1 MSQSSHPLMR
11 DRNEERASV
20 SYSELLFD
28 LIYVFAVTQLSHYLL
43 HHLDWL
49 GYLQELILWF
59 AVWLAWQHTTWVT
72 NWFNPETHAIRIL
85 LFILM
90 LIGLVMA
97 SAIPDA
103 YTSRGL
109 IFAACYVAIQLGRT
123 IVVVFLLDSGHHLSQ
138 NFKRILGWFCIS
150 ALFWIT
156 GAFYEGYIR
165 IILWLI
171 AVLCD
176 YTSPMFG
183 FYLPGLGRSISS
195 KEWTIEGQHLAER
208 IQLFVIIAFGETIM
222 MTGASLSEF
231 DEWDA
236 TIIYAAVISFTNS
249 LAMWWI
255 YFDVSSEAGSKKMKR
270 ISNPGL
276 LGLKYHSIH
285 VVLVGALIVCAVG
298 DELVVNHPLK
308 EMTMAGIFAM
318 VGGPILYLSANGV
331 YKWIT
336 CRMVAWSHV
345 IAIVVLILIFPFAN
359 AINPLQLN
367 GLTALIF
374 IAVVVY
380 ETIKDKKTKTRLAH
394 HQKCL

>member
-11 DRNEERASV
+11 DRSEERASV

-59 AVWLAWQHTTWVT
+59 AVWLAWQHTSWMT

-90 LIGLVMA
+90 LIGLIMA
-97 SAIPDA
+97 SAIPEA

-109 IFAACYVAIQLGRT
+109 IFAACYVAIQLGRSL
-123 IVVVFLLDSGHHLSQ
+123 VVVFLLDSRHYLSR
-138 NFKRILGWFCIS
+138 NFKRILGWFSIS
-150 ALFWIT
+150 AVFWVT
-156 GAFYEGYIR
+156 GAFHDGYTR

-183 FYLPGLGRSISS
+183 FYLPGMGRSISS

-236 TIIYAAVISFTNS
+236 TIVYAAVISFTNS

-255 YFDVSSEAGSKKMKR
+255 YFDVSSEAGSQKMKR

-308 EMTMAGIFAM
+308 EMTMPGIFAM
-318 VGGPILYLSANGV
+318 IGGPILYLSANGI

-336 CRMVAWSHV
+336 CRIIAWSHV
-345 IAIVVLILIFPFAN
+345 IAIIVLAFIFPFADI
-359 AINPLQLN
+359 INPLQLN

-380 ETIKDKKTKTRLAH
+380 ETIVFRAKVKKNP
-394 HQKCL
+394 QQ

>member
-1 MSQSSHPLMR
+1 MSQSPHPLMR
-11 DRNEERASV
+11 DRSEERASV

-59 AVWLAWQHTTWVT
+59 AVWLAWQHTTWMT

-90 LIGLVMA
+90 LIGLIMA
-97 SAIPDA
+97 SAIPEA

-109 IFAACYVAIQLGRT
+109 IFAACYVAIQLGRSL
-123 IVVVFLLDSGHHLSQ
+123 VVVFLLDSGHYLSQ
-138 NFKRILGWFCIS
+138 NFKRILGWFSIS
-150 ALFWIT
+150 AVFWIT
-156 GAFYEGYIR
+156 GAFHDGYTR

-183 FYLPGLGRSISS
+183 FYLPGMGRSISS

-236 TIIYAAVISFTNS
+236 TIVYAAVISFTNS

-255 YFDVSSEAGSKKMKR
+255 YFDVSSEAGSQKMKR

-308 EMTMAGIFAM
+308 EMTMPGIFAM
-318 VGGPILYLSANGV
+318 IGGPILYLSANGI

-336 CRMVAWSHV
+336 CRIIAWSHV
-345 IAIVVLILIFPFAN
+345 IAIIVLAFIFPFADI
-359 AINPLQLN
+359 INPLQLN

-380 ETIKDKKTKTRLAH
+380 ETIVFRAKVKNNP
-394 HQKCL
+394 QQ

>member
-1 MSQSSHPLMR
+1 MSQSPHPLMR
-11 DRNEERASV
+11 DRSEERASV

-59 AVWLAWQHTTWVT
+59 AVWLAWQHTSWMT

-90 LIGLVMA
+90 LIGLIMA
-97 SAIPDA
+97 SAIPEA

-109 IFAACYVAIQLGRT
+109 IFAACYVAIQLGRSL
-123 IVVVFLLDSGHHLSQ
+123 VVVFLLDSRHYLSR
-138 NFKRILGWFCIS
+138 NFKRILGWFSIS
-150 ALFWIT
+150 AVFWVT
-156 GAFYEGYIR
+156 GAFHNGYTR

-183 FYLPGLGRSISS
+183 FYLPGMGRSISS

-236 TIIYAAVISFTNS
+236 TIVYAAVISFTNS

-255 YFDVSSEAGSKKMKR
+255 YFDVSSEAGSQKMKR

-308 EMTMAGIFAM
+308 EMTMPGIFAM
-318 VGGPILYLSANGV
+318 IGGPILYLSANGI

-336 CRMVAWSHV
+336 CRIIAWSHV
-345 IAIVVLILIFPFAN
+345 IAIIVLALIFPFADI
-359 AINPLQLN
+359 INPLQLN

-380 ETIKDKKTKTRLAH
+380 ETIVFRAKVKKNP
-394 HQKCL
+394 QQ

>member
-11 DRNEERASV
+11 DRSEERASV

-59 AVWLAWQHTTWVT
+59 AVWLAWQHTTWMT

-90 LIGLVMA
+90 LIGLIMA
-97 SAIPDA
+97 SAIPEA

-109 IFAACYVAIQLGRT
+109 IFAACYVAIQLGRSL
-123 IVVVFLLDSGHHLSQ
+123 VVVFLLDSGHYLSQ
-138 NFKRILGWFCIS
+138 NFKRILGWFSIS
-150 ALFWIT
+150 AVFWIT
-156 GAFYEGYIR
+156 GAFHDGYTR

-183 FYLPGLGRSISS
+183 FYLPGMGRSISS

-236 TIIYAAVISFTNS
+236 TIVYAAVISFTNS

-255 YFDVSSEAGSKKMKR
+255 YFDVSSEAGSQKMKR

-308 EMTMAGIFAM
+308 EMTMPGIFAM
-318 VGGPILYLSANGV
+318 IGGPILYLSANGI

-336 CRMVAWSHV
+336 CRMIAWSHV
-345 IAIVVLILIFPFAN
+345 IAIIVLALIFPFADI
-359 AINPLQLN
+359 INPLQLN

-374 IAVVVY
+374 IAVVVH
-380 ETIKDKKTKTRLAH
+380 ETIAFRAKVKKH
-394 HQKCL
+394 PQQ

>member
-11 DRNEERASV
+11 DRSEERASV

-59 AVWLAWQHTTWVT
+59 AVWLAWQHTSWMT

-90 LIGLVMA
+90 LIGLIMA
-97 SAIPDA
+97 SAIPEA
-103 YTSRGL
+103 YTSQGL
-109 IFAACYVAIQLGRT
+109 IFAACYVAIQLGRS
-123 IVVVFLLDSGHHLSQ
+123 IVVVFLLDSRHYLSR
-138 NFKRILGWFCIS
+138 NFKRILGWFSIS
-150 ALFWIT
+150 AVFWIT
-156 GAFYEGYIR
+156 GALHDGYTR

-183 FYLPGLGRSISS
+183 FYLPGMGRSISS

-236 TIIYAAVISFTNS
+236 TIVYAAVISFTNS

-255 YFDVSSEAGSKKMKR
+255 YFDVSSEAGSQKMKR

-308 EMTMAGIFAM
+308 EMTMPGIFAM
-318 VGGPILYLSANGV
+318 IGGPILYLSANGI

-336 CRMVAWSHV
+336 CRMIAWSHV
-345 IAIVVLILIFPFAN
+345 IAIIVLALIFPFADI
-359 AINPLQLN
+359 INPLQLN

-380 ETIKDKKTKTRLAH
+380 ETIAFRAKVKKH
-394 HQKCL
+394 PQQ

>member
-1 MSQSSHPLMR
+1 MSHSSHHLLR
-11 DRNEERASV
+11 SREQERASV

-43 HHLDWL
+43 HHLDWQV
-49 GYLQELILWF
+49 YVQEIILWF
-59 AVWLAWQHTTWVT
+59 AV
-72 NWFNPETHAIRIL
+72 NWFDPETRSIRIL

-90 LIGLVMA
+90 LVGLIMA
-97 SAIPDA
+97 SAIPEA

-123 IVVVFLLDSGHHLSQ
+123 IVIVFLLDKKHHLSP

-150 ALFWIT
+150 AVFWIT
-156 GAFYEGYIR
+156 GAFSEGDTR
-165 IILWLI
+165 ILLWLV

-208 IQLFVIIAFGETIM
+208 SQLFVIIAFGETIM
-222 MTGASLSEF
+222 MTGASLSDFEI
-231 DEWDA
+231 WDS
-236 TIIYAAVISFTNS
+236 TIIYAAIISFTNS

-255 YFDVSSEAGSKKMKR
+255 YFDVSSEAGSRKIKK

-285 VVLVGALIVCAVG
+285 VVLVGALIICAVG
-298 DELVVNHPLK
+298 DELVVNHPLG
-308 EMTMAGIFAM
+308 EMTTGGIFAM
-318 VGGPILYLSANGV
+318 VGGPIIYLMSNAI

-336 CRMVAWSHV
+336 CQLIAWSHV
-345 IAIVVLILIFPFAN
+345 IAILTLALIIPFARFF
-359 AINPLQLN
+359 NPLQLN

-374 IAVVVY
+374 IAVVIY
-380 ETIKDKKTKTRLAH
+380 ETVRQAGRYFPAKS
-394 HQKCL
+394 

>member
-11 DRNEERASV
+11 DRSEERASV

-59 AVWLAWQHTTWVT
+59 AVWLAWQHTTWMT

-90 LIGLVMA
+90 LIGLIMA
-97 SAIPDA
+97 SAIPEA

-109 IFAACYVAIQLGRT
+109 IFAACYVAIQLGRSL
-123 IVVVFLLDSGHHLSQ
+123 VVVFLLDSGHYLSQ
-138 NFKRILGWFCIS
+138 NFKRILGWFSIS
-150 ALFWIT
+150 AVFWIT
-156 GAFYEGYIR
+156 GAFHDGYTR

-183 FYLPGLGRSISS
+183 FYLPGMGRSISS

-231 DEWDA
+231 NEWDA
-236 TIIYAAVISFTNS
+236 TIVYAAVISFTNS

-255 YFDVSSEAGSKKMKR
+255 YFDVSSEAGSQKMKR

-308 EMTMAGIFAM
+308 EMTMPGIFAM
-318 VGGPILYLSANGV
+318 IGGPILYLSANGI

-336 CRMVAWSHV
+336 CRMIAWSHV
-345 IAIVVLILIFPFAN
+345 IAIIVLALIFPFADI
-359 AINPLQLN
+359 INPLQLN

-380 ETIKDKKTKTRLAH
+380 ETIVFRAKVKKH
-394 HQKCL
+394 PQQ

>member
-1 MSQSSHPLMR
+1 MSHSSHHLLR
-11 DRNEERASV
+11 SREQERASV

-43 HHLDWL
+43 HHLDWQ
-49 GYLQELILWF
+49 GYVQEIILWF

-72 NWFNPETHAIRIL
+72 NWFDPETRSIRIL

-90 LIGLVMA
+90 LVGLIMA
-97 SAIPDA
+97 SAIPEA

-123 IVVVFLLDSGHHLSQ
+123 IVIVFLLDKKHHLSP
-138 NFKRILGWFCIS
+138 NFKRILGWFCLS
-150 ALFWIT
+150 AVFWIT
-156 GAFYEGYIR
+156 GAFSEGDTR
-165 IILWLI
+165 ILLWLV

-208 IQLFVIIAFGETIM
+208 SQLFVIIAFGETIM
-222 MTGASLSEF
+222 MTGASLSDFEI
-231 DEWDA
+231 WDS
-236 TIIYAAVISFTNS
+236 TIIYAAIISFTNS

-255 YFDVSSEAGSKKMKR
+255 YFDVSSEAGSRKIKK

-285 VVLVGALIVCAVG
+285 VVLVGALIICAVG
-298 DELVVNHPLK
+298 DELVVNHPLG
-308 EMTMAGIFAM
+308 EMTTGGIFAM
-318 VGGPILYLSANGV
+318 VGGPIIYLMSNAI

-336 CRMVAWSHV
+336 CQLIAWSHV
-345 IAIVVLILIFPFAN
+345 IAILTLALIIPFARFF
-359 AINPLQLN
+359 NPLQLN

-374 IAVVVY
+374 IAVVIY
-380 ETIKDKKTKTRLAH
+380 ETVRQAGRYFPAKS
-394 HQKCL
+394 

>member
-1 MSQSSHPLMR
+1 MSQSPHPLMR
-11 DRNEERASV
+11 DRSEERASV

-59 AVWLAWQHTTWVT
+59 AVWLAWQHTSWMT

-90 LIGLVMA
+90 LIGLIMA
-97 SAIPDA
+97 SAIPEA

-109 IFAACYVAIQLGRT
+109 IFAACYVAIQLGRS
-123 IVVVFLLDSGHHLSQ
+123 IVVVFLLDSRHYLSR
-138 NFKRILGWFCIS
+138 NFKRILGWFSIS
-150 ALFWIT
+150 AVFWIT
-156 GAFYEGYIR
+156 GALHDGYTR

-183 FYLPGLGRSISS
+183 FYLPGMGRSISS

-236 TIIYAAVISFTNS
+236 TIVYAAVISFTNS

-255 YFDVSSEAGSKKMKR
+255 YFDVSSEAGSQKMKR

-308 EMTMAGIFAM
+308 EMTMPGIFAM
-318 VGGPILYLSANGV
+318 IGGPILYLSANGI

-336 CRMVAWSHV
+336 CRIIAWSHV
-345 IAIVVLILIFPFAN
+345 IAIIVLALIFPFADI
-359 AINPLQLN
+359 INPLQLN

-380 ETIKDKKTKTRLAH
+380 ETITFRAKVKKNP
-394 HQKCL
+394 QQ

>member
-1 MSQSSHPLMR
+1 MSQSPHPLMR
-11 DRNEERASV
+11 DRNEEKASV

-49 GYLQELILWF
+49 GYLQEFILWF

-72 NWFNPETHAIRIL
+72 NWFNPETHSIRIL

-97 SAIPDA
+97 SAIPEA

-109 IFAACYVAIQLGRT
+109 IFAACYVTIQLGRT
-123 IVVVFLLDSGHHLSQ
+123 IVVVFLLDSKHHLSL
-138 NFKRILGWFCIS
+138 NFKRILGWFSIS
-150 ALFWIT
+150 AVFWIT
-156 GAFYEGYIR
+156 GALSDGYTR
-165 IILWLI
+165 IILWLVG
-171 AVLCD
+171 VLCD

-183 FYLPGLGRSISS
+183 FYLPGLGRSNSS

-231 DEWDA
+231 DEWNAD
-236 TIIYAAVISFTNS
+236 IIYAAIISFTNS

-255 YFDVSSEAGSKKMKR
+255 YFDVSSEAGSKKMKW

-285 VVLVGALIVCAVG
+285 VVLVGALIICAVG

-308 EMTMAGIFAM
+308 EMTAAGIFAM

-331 YKWIT
+331 YKLIT
-336 CRMVAWSHV
+336 CQMIAWSHI
-345 IAIVVLILIFPFAN
+345 IAVVVLILLFPFADI
-359 AINPLQLN
+359 INPLQLN

-380 ETIKDKKTKTRLAH
+380 ETIKDKKTKIA
-394 HQKCL
+394 KKEEA

>member
-11 DRNEERASV
+11 DRSEERASV

-59 AVWLAWQHTTWVT
+59 AVWLAWQHTTWMT

-90 LIGLVMA
+90 LIGLIMA
-97 SAIPDA
+97 SAIPEA

-109 IFAACYVAIQLGRT
+109 IFAACYVAIQLGRSL
-123 IVVVFLLDSGHHLSQ
+123 VVVFLLDSGHYLSQ
-138 NFKRILGWFCIS
+138 NFKRILGWFSIS
-150 ALFWIT
+150 AVFWIT
-156 GAFYEGYIR
+156 GAFHDGYTR

-183 FYLPGLGRSISS
+183 FYLPGMGQSISS

-236 TIIYAAVISFTNS
+236 TIVYAAVISFTNS

-255 YFDVSSEAGSKKMKR
+255 YFDVSSEAGSQKMKR

-308 EMTMAGIFAM
+308 EMTMPGIFAM
-318 VGGPILYLSANGV
+318 IGGPILYLSANGI

-336 CRMVAWSHV
+336 CRMIAWSHV
-345 IAIVVLILIFPFAN
+345 IAIIVLALIFPFADI
-359 AINPLQLN
+359 INPLQLN

-380 ETIKDKKTKTRLAH
+380 ETIVFRAKVKKH
-394 HQKCL
+394 PQQ